1 MSMND
6 PISDMLARIKN
17 AQAVKKRSVSMPSS
31 KAKVAIANVLKD
43 EGYIREIK
51 VEQEG
56 VKNMLTIELKY
67 VEGRGVIDRLDR
79 FSKPGRRRYC
89 ANGDIPRVLNG
100 LGIAIVSTSKG
111 VMTDARARAEGHGGE
126 VLCLVA

>member
-17 AQAVKKRSVSMPSS
+17 AQAVNKRSVGMPAS
-31 KAKVAIANVLKD
+31 KVKLAIANVLKE
-43 EGYIREIK
+43 EGYIREAE
-51 VEQEG
+51 VEDVEG
-56 VKNMLTIELKY
+56 KATLVIELKY

-79 FSKPGRRRYC
+79 YSKPGRRRYS
-89 ANGDIPRVLNG
+89 ASGDIPRVLQG
-100 LGIAIVSTSKG
+100 LGIAIVSTSAG
-111 VMTDARARAEGHGGE
+111 VMTDAQARADGHGGE

>member
-17 AQAVKKRSVSMPSS
+17 AQAVNKRSVSMPSS
-31 KAKVAIANVLKD
+31 KAKLAIAAVLKD
-43 EGYIREIK
+43 EGYIRDAQ
-51 VEQEG
+51 VEDQEG
-56 VKNMLTIELKY
+56 KPTLVIELKY

-79 FSKPGRRRYC
+79 YSKPGRRRYC
-89 ANGDIPRVLNG
+89 GATELPRVLNG
-100 LGIAIVSTSKG
+100 LGVAIVSTSNG

>member
-17 AQAVKKRSVSMPSS
+17 AQAVKKRTVAMPSS
-31 KAKVAIANVLKD
+31 KAKLAVAQVLKD
-43 EGYIREIK
+43 EGYIRDVK

-56 VKNMLTIELKY
+56 AKSVLTIELKY

-89 ANGDIPRVLNG
+89 ATDEIPRVLNG

-111 VMTDARARAEGHGGE
+111 VMTDAQARAQGHGGE

>member
-17 AQAVKKRSVSMPSS
+17 AQAVKKRTVAMPSS
-31 KAKVAIANVLKD
+31 KVKLAVAKVLKD
-43 EGYIREIK
+43 EGYIRDVK
-51 VEQEG
+51 VEQDG
-56 VKNMLTIELKY
+56 AKSVMTIELKY

-89 ANGDIPRVLNG
+89 ATDEIPRVLNG

-111 VMTDARARAEGHGGE
+111 VMTDAQARAQGHGGE

>member
-17 AQAVKKRSVSMPSS
+17 AQAVNKRTVSMPSS
-31 KAKVAIANVLKD
+31 KVKLSIAKVLQD
-43 EGYIREIK
+43 EGYIRGAQ
-51 VEQEG
+51 VEQDG
-56 VKNMLTIELKY
+56 PKSTLTIELKY

-79 FSKPGRRRYC
+79 FSKPGRRRYN
-89 ANGDIPRVLNG
+89 AAGDIPRVLNG
-100 LGIAIVSTSKG
+100 LGIAIVSTSNG
-111 VMTDARARAEGHGGE
+111 VMTDRQARAEGHGGE